1 MADPIPIPKPH
12 LQIQPKPVKK
22 GNSCSDFIIKFLFL
36 AIFAIVLPLFPS
48 QAPEFLNQTIL
59 TKLWELLHLLFIGI
73 VVAYGLFSRRNA
85 ELETN
90 LETQPSGESSNSNN
104 STTPSYV
111 SKFFPASN
119 IFGDESEID
128 NSCGFDEN
136 KMMHWNNSQYFEG
149 NSNST
154 VGVFDEQYNTQKLS
168 NSEDNFGYSVRF
180 DDGNGT
186 NVVQSWSSEY
196 YYSEPVVVAQPYY
209 GNGECGEVVGHKP
222 LGLPVRSLKL
232 VEREVDGLRY
242 VDENAN
248 DLSSGSVRS
257 SKRLDMS
264 EDREFGDMDPG
275 NLEKEFNDAAIGG
288 GIASPID
295 WNSRFGRMEREKV
308 YGNVNGSSQF
318 SSISVD
324 ETKFDGLGSNSLQST
339 ASFFSHAGMYSSFD
353 PIASD
358 NVNFQD
364 EEMTRKESLF
374 VHASEMKNF
383 QDNDVRWRKTSFVP
397 APEIMI
403 FEEEEMTRKE
413 SSFVHA
419 SEMKNFQDKDVR
431 RRKKSVVPAPENM
444 IFEEEDTEQRV
455 QRRDLGKKISEGRSL
470 RNRRMVTKG
479 KHADGVYPANFRTMT
494 VDETQFEPHNS
505 QTGKSAGSFSPN
517 TGIYSSIDSISSDAI
532 DFREEDIMVQKES
545 FPLHTSENMN
555 SQEEVVE
562 QKNTSYVNASENVDF
577 RVEDLGQKKNSFVP
591 VSEDMNFQDADLVK
605 MISQVSSRNETME
618 TGGRYAAVS
627 HPLRF
632 RPISVDE
639 IQLES
644 RSSRSLQSMG
654 SFSSHT
660 SNTSIRSSLDSVSS
674 ENMNSLQEG
683 LGEKKSLHGSSS
695 SSSSSSPS
703 SSARRNGETP
713 LQPIEGHGY
722 SIDSLVHG
730 DLKGK
735 SGIVDEDPPRY
746 EESVMHGLH
755 SDSDKPTSLA
765 KVLAKGKSVRTRR
778 ISGLTS
784 GTKKFDEIPNKQA
797 DDDKVVVKKPKS
809 REPDSILK
817 GISKK
822 TLDCHIP
829 NHHEG
834 IFSSHRKRD
843 KPEPSKNVYKEDSD
857 NKRESIQGSSDDDR
871 VSEYVNDSGLDSEV
885 DKKASEFIAK
895 FKAQIRLQKT
905 GSIERSKG
913 QKMFGDN
920 NVR

>member
-1 MADPIPIPKPH
+1 MADPTPIPKPH
-12 LQIQPKPVKK
+12 LQIQPKPVRK
-22 GNSCSDFIIKFLFL
+22 GNSCSDFVIKFLFL
-36 AIFAIVLPLFPS
+36 AIFVVVLLFFPS

-90 LETQPSGESSNSNN
+90 LETQPSGDSSNSNN

-111 SKFFPASN
+111 SKFFPAST
-119 IFGDESEID
+119 IFGDESEIE
-128 NSCGFDEN
+128 NGFEEN
-136 KMMHWNNSQYFEG
+136 KMMMHWNDSQYFEG
-149 NSNST
+149 NSNSNST
-154 VGVFDEQYNTQKLS
+154 VGVFDEQYNTQKLG
-168 NSEDNFGYSVRF
+168 NSDDNFGYSGNSVRF

-232 VEREVDGLRY
+232 VESEVDGLRY
-242 VDENAN
+242 VDENAS
-248 DLSSGSVRS
+248 DLSLGSIRS
-257 SKRLDMS
+257 AKRLDMS
-264 EDREFGDMDPG
+264 EDREFGDMDPT
-275 NLEKEFNDAAIGG
+275 NLEKEFNDAAVGGVGG
-288 GIASPID
+288 GIASHID

-324 ETKFDGLGSNSLQST
+324 DTKFDGLGSNT
-339 ASFFSHAGMYSSFD
+339 ASFFSHAGVYSSFD
-353 PIASD
+353 SIASD
-358 NVNFQD
+358 NVNFQE
-364 EEMTRKESLF
+364 EEMTRKESSF
-374 VHASEMKNF
+374 EHASEMKNF
-383 QDNDVRWRKTSFVP
+383 QDNDVRRRKVSFVP
-397 APEIMI
+397 AQENMI
-403 FEEEEMTRKE
+403 FEEDEMIRKE

-431 RRKKSVVPAPENM
+431 RRKTSFVPAPENM
-444 IFEEEDTEQRV
+444 VFEEEDKEQRI
-455 QRRDLGKKISEGRSL
+455 QRRDLGKKVSEGRSL
-470 RNRRMVTKG
+470 RNRRMATKG
-479 KHADGVYPANFRTMT
+479 KHADGVYPANFRTMSA
-494 VDETQFEPHNS
+494 DETQFESHGS
-505 QTGKSAGSFSPN
+505 SFQSARSFSSD
-517 TGIYSSIDSISSDAI
+517 TGISSATI
-532 DFREEDIMVQKES
+532 DFQEEDGMVQKES

-555 SQEEVVE
+555 SRDKDME
-562 QKNTSYVNASENVDF
+562 QKNTSYAHASENVDF
-577 RVEDLGQKKNSFVP
+577 HVEDLGQKKNSFVP
-591 VSEDMNFQDADLVK
+591 VSEDMDFEEMDLVK

-618 TGGRYAAVS
+618 TRGRYAVVP
-627 HPLRF
+627 HPSNF

-660 SNTSIRSSLDSVSS
+660 SNTSMRSSLDSVSS

-695 SSSSSSPS
+695 SSSSSSSSPS
-703 SSARRNGETP
+703 SSARRNVETS
-713 LQPIEGHGY
+713 LQPFEDRGY
-722 SIDSLVHG
+722 SINSLLHD

-735 SGIVDEDPPRY
+735 SGIVDDDPPPRY
-746 EESVMHGLH
+746 EESVMHRLH
-755 SDSDKPTSLA
+755 LDSDKPTSLA
-765 KVLAKGKSVRTRR
+765 KALAKGKSVRTRR
-778 ISGLTS
+778 VNGLTS
-784 GTKKFDEIPNKQA
+784 GTKKNDEISSKQA
-797 DDDKVVVKKPKS
+797 DDDKVVLKKPKS

-822 TLDCHIP
+822 TLDCYIP
-829 NHHEG
+829 NHNEG
-834 IFSSHRKRD
+834 TFSSHRKRD
-843 KPEPSKNVYKEDSD
+843 KPEPLKNVYKEDSD
-857 NKRESIQGSSDDDR
+857 KSIQGSSDDDR
-871 VSEYVNDSGLDSEV
+871 VSEYVNESGLDSEV

-905 GSIERSKG
+905 VSIERSKG

>member
-22 GNSCSDFIIKFLFL
+22 GNSCSDFVIKFLFL
-36 AIFAIVLPLFPS
+36 AIFVVVLPLFPS

-90 LETQPSGESSNSNN
+90 LETQPSGDSSNSNN

-111 SKFFPASN
+111 SKFFPAST
-119 IFGDESEID
+119 IFGDESEIE
-128 NSCGFDEN
+128 NGFDEN

-149 NSNST
+149 NTNST
-154 VGVFDEQYNTQKLS
+154 VGVFDEQYKTQKLS
-168 NSEDNFGYSVRF
+168 NSEDSFGYSVRF
-180 DDGNGT
+180 DDRFDDGSGT
-186 NVVQSWSSEY
+186 NVVQSWNSEY

-209 GNGECGEVVGHKP
+209 DNGQSGEVVGHKP

-242 VDENAN
+242 VDENAS
-248 DLSSGSVRS
+248 DLSLGLMRS

-264 EDREFGDMDPG
+264 EDREFGVMDPT
-275 NLEKEFNDAAIGG
+275 NLEKEFNDAAVGG
-288 GIASPID
+288 VGDGIVSPID

-318 SSISVD
+318 SSVSVD

-339 ASFFSHAGMYSSFD
+339 ASFFTHAGMYSSFES
-353 PIASD
+353 IASD
-358 NVNFQD
+358 NVNFQQ
-364 EEMTRKESLF
+364 EEMS
-374 VHASEMKNF
+374 
-383 QDNDVRWRKTSFVP
+383 
-397 APEIMI
+397 
-403 FEEEEMTRKE
+403 RKE

-419 SEMKNFQDKDVR
+419 SEMKNFQDKEVR
-431 RRKKSVVPAPENM
+431 RRKTSFVPAPENMIFEEDEMTRKESSFVHASEMKSFQDKDGRQRKTSFVPAPENM
-444 IFEEEDTEQRV
+444 IFEEEDVEQRI

-470 RNRRMVTKG
+470 RNRRMATKG
-479 KHADGVYPANFRTMT
+479 KHADGVYPVNFRTKSA
-494 VDETQFEPHNS
+494 DETQFESHSS
-505 QTGKSAGSFSPN
+505 QSAGM
-517 TGIYSSIDSISSDAI
+517 YSSVNSISSDTI
-532 DFREEDIMVQKES
+532 DFQEEDIKAQKES
-545 FPLHTSENMN
+545 FPLHTSENMD
-555 SQEEVVE
+555 SREEDME
-562 QKNTSYVNASENVDF
+562 QKNTSYVHATENVDF
-577 RVEDLGQKKNSFVP
+577 HVEDLGQKKNSFVP
-591 VSEDMNFQDADLVK
+591 VSEDMNFEEMDLVK

-618 TGGRYAAVS
+618 TRGRYAAVPHPS
-627 HPLRF
+627 HF

-660 SNTSIRSSLDSVSS
+660 SNTSMRSSLDSVSS
-674 ENMNSLQEG
+674 ENMNLPQEG

-695 SSSSSSPS
+695 SSSSSSSPS
-703 SSARRNGETP
+703 SSARRNGETS
-713 LQPIEGHGY
+713 LQPFEDRGY
-722 SIDSLVHG
+722 SINGLLHD
-730 DLKGK
+730 DLKSKG
-735 SGIVDEDPPRY
+735 GIVGEDPPRY
-746 EESVMHGLH
+746 EESVMQGLN
-755 SDSDKPTSLA
+755 SDSDNKPTSLA
-765 KVLAKGKSVRTRR
+765 KALAKGKSVRTRR
-778 ISGLTS
+778 VSGLTS
-784 GTKKFDEIPNKQA
+784 ETKKIDEISSKQA
-797 DDDKVVVKKPKS
+797 NDDKVVVKKPKS

-817 GISKK
+817 GISKN
-822 TLDCHIP
+822 TLDCYFP
-829 NHHEG
+829 NHNEG
-834 IFSSHRKRD
+834 TFSSHRKRD
-843 KPEPSKNVYKEDSD
+843 KPEPSKNVNKEDSD
-857 NKRESIQGSSDDDR
+857 NKLESIQGSSDDDR

-905 GSIERSKG
+905 VSIERSKG

>member
-1 MADPIPIPKPH
+1 IITLFLILLNQSLFFSSISIFISQIPTTPISLKPH
-12 LQIQPKPVKK
+12 QWRIQSLSQNPIYRSNQNQSKK
-22 GNSCSDFIIKFLFL
+22 
-36 AIFAIVLPLFPS
+36 
-48 QAPEFLNQTIL
+48 
-59 TKLWELLHLLFIGI
+59 
-73 VVAYGLFSRRNA
+73 
-85 ELETN
+85 
-90 LETQPSGESSNSNN
+90 
-104 STTPSYV
+104 
-111 SKFFPASN
+111 
-119 IFGDESEID
+119 
-128 NSCGFDEN
+128 
-136 KMMHWNNSQYFEG
+136 
-149 NSNST
+149 
-154 VGVFDEQYNTQKLS
+154 YNTPKLS
-168 NSEDNFGYSVRF
+168 NSDDNFGYSVRF

-186 NVVQSWSSEY
+186 NVVQSWNSEY

-232 VEREVDGLRY
+232 VEKEVNGFEY
-242 VDENAN
+242 VNENAS
-248 DLSSGSVRS
+248 DLSSGSIHS

-264 EDREFGDMDPG
+264 ENREFGDMDPS

-288 GIASPID
+288 GIAAPID

-308 YGNVNGSSQF
+308 YGSVNGSSQF
-318 SSISVD
+318 SSFSVD

-339 ASFFSHAGMYSSFD
+339 ASFFSHAGVYSSFES
-353 PIASD
+353 IASN
-358 NVNFQD
+358 NVNFQE
-364 EEMTRKESLF
+364 EEMTRKESSI
-374 VHASEMKNF
+374 VHASEMNNF
-383 QDNDVRWRKTSFVP
+383 QDKDVRRRKTSFVP

-403 FEEEEMTRKE
+403 FEEDEMTRKE

-419 SEMKNFQDKDVR
+419 SEMKNFQDRDLR
-431 RRKKSVVPAPENM
+431 RRKTSFVPAPENM
-444 IFEEEDTEQRV
+444 IFEEEDMEQRV

-470 RNRRMVTKG
+470 RNRRMATKG
-479 KHADGVYPANFRTMT
+479 KHADGVYPANFRTMS
-494 VDETQFEPHNS
+494 VDETQFESHNS
-505 QTGKSAGSFSPN
+505 QSLQSAGSFSSN
-517 TGIYSSIDSISSDAI
+517 TGLYSSVDSISSDAI
-532 DFREEDIMVQKES
+532 DFQEEDIMVQKES

-555 SQEEVVE
+555 SQEEVME
-562 QKNTSYVNASENVDF
+562 HKNTSYMNASENVDF

-591 VSEDMNFQDADLVK
+591 VSEDMNFQEADLVK

-618 TGGRYAAVS
+618 TRGRYAAVPHPS
-627 HPLRF
+627 HF
-632 RPISVDE
+632 RPMSVDE

-660 SNTSIRSSLDSVSS
+660 SNTSIRSSLDSVTS
-674 ENMNSLQEG
+674 ENINSPQEG

-695 SSSSSSPS
+695 SSSSSSSPS
-703 SSARRNGETP
+703 SSARRNGETS
-713 LQPIEGHGY
+713 LQPFEGRGY
-722 SIDSLVHG
+722 SIDSLLHG

-735 SGIVDEDPPRY
+735 SGIVDEDPPPRY
-746 EESVMHGLH
+746 EESVMRGLH

-765 KVLAKGKSVRTRR
+765 KALAKGKSVRTRR
-778 ISGLTS
+778 VSGLTS
-784 GTKKFDEIPNKQA
+784 GTKKIDDISSKQA

-829 NHHEG
+829 NRHEST
-834 IFSSHRKRD
+834 FSSHRKRD
-843 KPEPSKNVYKEDSD
+843 KPEPSKNKEDSD
-857 NKRESIQGSSDDDR
+857 NKVESIQGSSDDDR